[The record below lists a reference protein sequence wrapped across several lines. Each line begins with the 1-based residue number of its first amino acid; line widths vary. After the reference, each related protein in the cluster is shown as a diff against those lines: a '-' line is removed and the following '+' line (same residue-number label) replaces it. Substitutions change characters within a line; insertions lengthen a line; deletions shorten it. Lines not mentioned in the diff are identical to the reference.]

1 MGGKEAI
8 VRLRALDP
16 KVKAIVSSGYANDLV
31 RMANEVER
39 AAMRKERLLSRRC
52 WPSCAKIWKYFLLNE
67 VK

>member
-39 AAMRKERLLSRRC
+39 AAMRKEEAPFKEMLTELRKNL
-52 WPSCAKIWKYFLLNE
+52 E
-67 VK
+67 VFFVE

>member
-31 RMANEVER
+31 LRMANEVER
-39 AAMRKERLLSRRC
+39 AAMRKEEAPFKEMLAELRKNL
-52 WPSCAKIWKYFLLNE
+52 E
-67 VK
+67 VFFVE